1 MVKHGGLT
9 RVGKVRSQTRRPETT
24 ESPVKEP
31 TGRAAVRARYTK
43 RTALLSGQNARYR
56 FNAQI

>member
-9 RVGKVRSQTRRPETT
+9 RVGKVRSQTRRPEPT
-24 ESPVKEP
+24 EAPVKDA
-31 TGRAAVRARYTK
+31 TGRAALRAKYTK
-43 RTALLSGQNARYR
+43 RHALLSGADPRYR